1 MPSALVTGGAGF
13 IGSHLV
19 SALLERGDTVRVFDD
34 LSTGSRENLG
44 EFGGDVELVVGDVA
58 DAVAV
63 EAATAGVDVVFHLAS
78 LVSVPQS
85 VEDPLL
91 AHAATATGTLNVL
104 QAARA
109 HGVRRVVYSGS
120 CAVYGNEAEGAIH
133 ERLAPSSLSPYAA
146 AKLAGEAYCEA
157 FAHSRGLET
166 VRLRYFNVFGPRQD
180 PAGPYSA
187 VIPLFV
193 SKVLAGER
201 PTIHGDG
208 GQTRDFVFVENV
220 VHANLLAAET
230 PGVSGR
236 VYNVGTGAS
245 RSVLEMLETVC
256 RVLGKPCDPIFGEAR
271 LGDVR
276 HSRADITAARTDLGY
291 EPRVDFD
298 AGLARTIEWFAAQ
311 LSAADSP

>member
-1 MPSALVTGGAGF
+1 MPTALVTGGAGF

-19 SALLERGDTVRVFDD
+19 AALLERGDDVRVLDD
-34 LSTGSRENLG
+34 LSTGNAENLAP
-44 EFGGDVELVVGDVA
+44 FGSDVQLLVGDVA
-58 DAVAV
+58 HAATV
-63 EAATAGVDVVFHLAS
+63 EAAMEGVDAVFHLAS

-104 QAARA
+104 QAAKL
-109 HGVRRVVYSGS
+109 HGARRVVYSGS
-120 CAVYGNEAEGAIH
+120 CAVYGNDAEGAIH

-157 FAHSRGLET
+157 YSKSLDLET

-180 PAGPYSA
+180 PTGPYSA

-208 GQTRDFVFVENV
+208 GQTRDFVYVENV

-230 PGVSGR
+230 PGVAGG
-236 VYNVGTGAS
+236 VYNVGTGSS

-256 RVLGKPCDPIFGEAR
+256 DVLGKPCDPIFTEAR
-271 LGDVR
+271 IGDVR
-276 HSRADITAARTDLGY
+276 HSNADITAARTGLGY
-291 EPRVDFD
+291 EPRVAFD
-298 AGLARTIEWFAAQ
+298 DGLRRTIEWFAQQ
-311 LSAADSP
+311 LATADA